1 MNWTTEITLGSGFS
15 SNLVS
20 LPSRNLV
27 LSLNSQNYNWTLP
40 EEINFAK
47 EFNQTFN
54 LYFSIISQMPINNL
68 GFLKNNS
75 GSAELASRKKYHRI
89 LIKRRMFSSNST
101 SNTWNRASAHRLLKM
116 FSIYLLF
123 TINIHLWN
131 LII

>member
-1 MNWTTEITLGSGFS
+1 MNWTTEITLGSDFS
-15 SNLVS
+15 SKIAS
-20 LPSRNLV
+20 LPSWNSV
-27 LSLNSQNYNWTLP
+27 LSLNSLNYDWTLP

-75 GSAELASRKKYHRI
+75 GSVKLASKKKSHRI
-89 LIKRRMFSSNST
+89 LYKRRMSSSNST

-123 TINIHLWN
+123 TIYIHLWN
-131 LII
+131 LIT